1 MLGAPISAETPIAT
15 GGGDANTN
23 AEQKPTE
30 QAEEKSY
37 TAKELEAAVDRR
49 IQQAREKIY
58 AKASEEARE
67 KLAQE
72 SEQRLQEADR
82 QRLIESKNFEEL
94 SKKYQADI
102 DALRAEQAA
111 ARKET
116 AVTRLLS
123 EKGLSEYA
131 DLFTSLSG
139 SIEDVEKKIAAFVEI
154 QDKAIGEKVKKQL
167 NVAPP
172 HKSQTTPTGGA
183 PDPVSMSQEQWEAYK
198 RERGIRII

>member
-1 MLGAPISAETPIAT
+1 MLGTPISAETPVYT
-15 GGGDANTN
+15 GGGDADTK
-23 AEQKPTE
+23 AEEQPKE
-30 QAEEKSY
+30 QAVEKTY
-37 TAKELEAAVDRR
+37 TAKQLEAEVDRR

-58 AKASEEARE
+58 SKATEEVRE

-72 SEQRLQEADR
+72 AQERVQEADR
-82 QRLIESKNFEEL
+82 QRLIETKNFEEL

-111 ARKET
+111 ARKEAT
-116 AVTRLLS
+116 VTRLLS

-139 SIEDVEKKIAAFVEI
+139 SIEEVESKIAAFVEL

-198 RERGIRII
+198 RERGIRTS